1 MADHSP
7 GSTNPSFDNT
17 IPPQPR
23 NGHPP
28 AKGKTRR
35 AHVAILRSSALIVA
49 GILSILMITAAAPPL
64 VADQSD
70 RAVVNAPV
78 TLLTAPISGE
88 IGDVAAIPGSD
99 ISAGDR
105 LARISNPR
113 LDRSTLISLEER
125 SSDARERL
133 DATRA
138 KKESDRAYVASL
150 DTEIADQAARLKT
163 QFQSQIEELRARV
176 AQSIALSGEK
186 KALVDRQTG
195 MVARNSASIDMLKP
209 TAQQY
214 SAALQ
219 DTAAENAKL
228 NQKIAQLDALNKG
241 IFVGDDL
248 VAINTLTQKRRDI
261 DLDARRMAIEE
272 KELSALVDDL
282 QRLIGTER
290 RRLDSLASA
299 DVRSAD
305 QGKVLTVGVAKGRHV
320 SAGDTIASV
329 MDCDKP
335 FVVAIFSYRQG
346 QSMKAGTRVKID
358 DSSFHSGIVTAV
370 LPKTSDKAD
379 ERFAIPFPQ
388 TERRELYAVI
398 KPENSDVPGPRLNVS
413 DSSQTPACTVG
424 RWVTVTRDNG
434 VVPSMSV
441 TWRRLGNLVS
451 SWMGNQTHDGGT
463 GTAPTIDPALR
474 RAGMARLE
482 AALRS
487 PSRPSQALNAEEDWL
502 PTAQSM
508 VSR

>member
-1 MADHSP
+1 MSLVSLQEELQQQQDELKRS
-7 GSTNPSFDNT
+7 NT
-17 IPPQPR
+17 ELEAQ
-23 NGHPP
+23 
-28 AKGKTRR
+28 AKT
-35 AHVAILRSSALIVA
+35 LR
-49 GILSILMITAAAPPL
+49 
-64 VADQSD
+64 QSEELLKEQQEELQQ
-70 RAVVNAPV
+70 VN
-78 TLLTAPISGE
+78 E
-88 IGDVAAIPGSD
+88 E
-99 ISAGDR
+99 
-105 LARISNPR
+105 
-113 LDRSTLISLEER
+113 LEE
-125 SSDARERL
+125 
-133 DATRA
+133 
-138 KKESDRAYVASL
+138 KASL
-150 DTEIADQAARLKT
+150 L
-163 QFQSQIEELRARV
+163 
-176 AQSIALSGEK
+176 
-186 KALVDRQTG
+186 
-195 MVARNSASIDMLKP
+195 
-209 TAQQY
+209 
-214 SAALQ
+214 
-219 DTAAENAKL
+219 AEQ
-228 NQKIAQLDALNKG
+228 NQK
-241 IFVGDDL
+241 VE
-248 VAINTLTQKRRDI
+248 QKNREVEMT
-261 DLDARRMAIEE
+261 RMAIEE

-487 PSRPSQALNAEEDWL
+487 PSPPSQALNAEEDWL